1 MSPIIPVALCV
12 LLLAFPLPASAASI
26 WTAAHT
32 PASTATSTTARE
44 VGLRFRA
51 SRDGVVTGIR
61 YYKASANT
69 GTHIGS
75 LWAMDGTLLSRV
87 TFGGESAA
95 GWQQAAFPKPVAVL
109 AGVTFVVSVHCPAGR
124 YSYTNSGLTS
134 NIASGYLTALANGGV
149 YRFTG
154 SPAYPSTVSAGRN
167 YWVDVVYEPAAIGP
181 VGQPTIDL
189 LTWTANVTLA
199 WKDNSTNEDGFEV
212 EQSLDGPGAFT
223 KIAAVPANVVTYSV
237 QAMPFL
243 RVHCW
248 RVRACNT
255 AGCSGYTNT
264 VCGRVTADAIWEG
277 VTP

>member
-1 MSPIIPVALCV
+1 MNPIMPVALCA
-12 LLLAFPLPASAASI
+12 LLLALPLPASAASI
-26 WTAAHT
+26 WTDAHT

-51 SRDGVVTGIR
+51 TRDGVVTGIR

-69 GTHIGS
+69 GTHTGS
-75 LWAMDGTLLSRV
+75 LWATDGTLLARV
-87 TFGGESAA
+87 AFADESAA
-95 GWQQAAFPKPVAVL
+95 GWQQAMFASPVAVL

-124 YSYTNSGLTS
+124 CSYTNANLTG
-134 NIASGYLTALANGGV
+134 NIESGYLTALANGGV
-149 YRFTG
+149 YRFTA
-154 SPAYPSTVSAGRN
+154 SPAFPSTVYPGRN
-167 YWVDVVYEPAAIGP
+167 YWVDVLYEPAAMGP
-181 VGQPTIDL
+181 VGRPIVNPIN
-189 LTWTANVTLA
+189 WTANVTLA